1 VSLDGPDGTWAVV
14 WQTAWDSAPDADGF
28 SAATEAAMDDLRFPH
43 KVEASAVASGLDAP
57 VLVLVASDEGTLED
71 VRAALPES

>member
-1 VSLDGPDGTWAVV
+1 MV
-14 WQTAWDSAPDADGF
+14 WQTAWDSATDADEF

-43 KVEASAVASGLDAP
+43 EVEASTVASGLDAP
-57 VLVLVASDEGTLED
+57 VLVLVASDEATLED